1 MKKFLTMLLVGI
13 MSSVLLTTPAGAYSS
28 SEMPNALLLFVGTNS
43 SYSWSPY
50 PSYSNND
57 LDKILDATKEFVII
71 NSNATYNYYQKNGTA
86 TQIVSNSSINAIQ
99 SSDVQYANKLADVK
113 EDYFGLLSSVGSYS
127 SVTLVNDLVIEKEK
141 LLDFYGYSY
150 WNLDYLSN
158 EAKTVAQSYKKL
170 NDIVTSYGG
179 YFIYVGVPQQSTY
192 FSEYYPKYMDSRQWH
207 TTAIRT
213 EFSAAMEEAGVPF
226 LNMTE
231 LYKKEGNPDEYYFNT
246 DHHYTYAGAYES
258 YKAIVERINT
268 ETGWQIPKMEKKDL
282 IWEQLLNPFLG
293 SSNRK
298 LYALHPTED
307 KIEIAYPKEE
317 IPFSRTDNGVPTSA
331 QIYSLPENDKTMV
344 DYTVYMGGD
353 IGETIIETSRPS
365 LRKALIVGDS
375 FTNPLETL
383 LWMSFDE
390 TRSLDYRHYSEKNL
404 LDYIKEYQPDVV
416 ITVRDE
422 SVYLSQEGNGAIS

>member
-1 MKKFLTMLLVGI
+1 MK
-13 MSSVLLTTPAGAYSS
+13 
-28 SEMPNALLLFVGTNS
+28 NAPRILFVGIF
-43 SYSWSPY
+43 
-50 PSYSNND
+50 
-57 LDKILDATKEFVII
+57 L
-71 NSNATYNYYQKNGTA
+71 
-86 TQIVSNSSINAIQ
+86 
-99 SSDVQYANKLADVK
+99 
-113 EDYFGLLSSVGSYS
+113 FGLFVFPILTLLKPQDQVSAYEQRALASIPTISKQKVWDGTYFNEWETALSDHIVLRDTMLKLHTRLSLLLEKPV
-127 SVTLVNDLVIEKEK
+127 VNDLVIEKEK
-141 LLDFYGYSY
+141 LLDFYGYSN
-150 WNLDYLSN
+150 WNLVYLSN

-258 YKAIVERINT
+258 SKAIVERINT

>member
-1 MKKFLTMLLVGI
+1 MK
-13 MSSVLLTTPAGAYSS
+13 
-28 SEMPNALLLFVGTNS
+28 NAPRILFVGIF
-43 SYSWSPY
+43 
-50 PSYSNND
+50 
-57 LDKILDATKEFVII
+57 L
-71 NSNATYNYYQKNGTA
+71 
-86 TQIVSNSSINAIQ
+86 
-99 SSDVQYANKLADVK
+99 
-113 EDYFGLLSSVGSYS
+113 FGLFVFPIL
-127 SVTLVNDLVIEKEK
+127 TLLK
-141 LLDFYGYSY
+141 
-150 WNLDYLSN
+150 
-158 EAKTVAQSYKKL
+158 
-170 NDIVTSYGG
+170 
-179 YFIYVGVPQQSTY
+179 PQDQV
-192 FSEYYPKYMDSRQWH
+192 
-207 TTAIRT
+207 
-213 EFSAAMEEAGVPF
+213 SA
-226 LNMTE
+226 
-231 LYKKEGNPDEYYFNT
+231 
-246 DHHYTYAGAYES
+246 
-258 YKAIVERINT
+258 
-268 ETGWQIPKMEKKDL
+268 
-282 IWEQLLNPFLG
+282 
-293 SSNRK
+293 
-298 LYALHPTED
+298 YALHPTED